1 MSNTDLFHHSG
12 PVNVNSYCCSQ
23 NCPKSN
29 SWIILYHSFTSLT
42 LVILFLLEVSL
53 SSEPSTHTGP
63 VWLLQDLPL
72 RTIQCHMMTIFFCS
86 LLLICKFA
94 LSFETQS
101 SAQVNYGFDY
111 FRSPLNFYLVHV
123 LLLQTVVLQSN

>member
-12 PVNVNSYCCSQ
+12 PVDVNSYCCSQ
-23 NCPKSN
+23 NCSKSN
-29 SWIILYHSFTSLT
+29 SWIILYHTFTSLT

-72 RTIQCHMMTIFFCS
+72 RTIQCHMMTIFFAHYYWYANFC
-86 LLLICKFA
+86 FP
-94 LSFETQS
+94 FETQS

-111 FRSPLNFYLVHV
+111 FRSPLNLYLVHV

>member
-1 MSNTDLFHHSG
+1 MSKTDLFHHSG
-12 PVNVNSYCCSQ
+12 PVDVNSYCCSQ
-23 NCPKSN
+23 NCSKSN
-29 SWIILYHSFTSLT
+29 SWIILKHTFTSLT

-72 RTIQCHMMTIFFCS
+72 RTIQCHMMTFCFCS

-94 LSFETQS
+94 LPFATQS
-101 SAQVNYGFDY
+101 SAQVNYGLDY
-111 FRSPLNFYLVHV
+111 FRSPLNLYLAHV